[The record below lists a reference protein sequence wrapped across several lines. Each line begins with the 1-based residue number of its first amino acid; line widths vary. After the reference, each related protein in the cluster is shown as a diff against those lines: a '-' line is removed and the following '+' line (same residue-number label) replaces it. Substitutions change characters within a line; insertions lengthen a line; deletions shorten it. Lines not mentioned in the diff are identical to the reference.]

1 MNRRAE
7 SSEKVE
13 GSAGSDEKV
22 EGSAGSDEK
31 VESSAGS
38 YRMNKVVQER
48 RQQLGHY
55 TFIFPRVTTHR
66 PTTT

>member
-1 MNRRAE
+1 MNRRAG
-7 SSEKVE
+7 SNEKVE
-13 GSAGSDEKV
+13 GSAESDEKV
-22 EGSAGSDEK
+22 A
-31 VESSAGS
+31 SSAES